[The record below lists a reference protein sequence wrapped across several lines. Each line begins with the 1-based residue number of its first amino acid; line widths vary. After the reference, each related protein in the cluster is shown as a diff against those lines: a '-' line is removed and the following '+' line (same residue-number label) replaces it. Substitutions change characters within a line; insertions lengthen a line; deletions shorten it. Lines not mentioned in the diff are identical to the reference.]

1 MISFLAAVGIIALA
15 CIVAWTAMV
24 IIEMH
29 TEVNKHDSRI
39 DDLAVCLKEHSR
51 RLEQLDKDS
60 ISAHQSILRLD
71 LALKEIDEK
80 DIADL
85 KAAGR

>member
-1 MISFLAAVGIIALA
+1 MIAFFATMGILALAAGAAWAVVCLCEA
-15 CIVAWTAMV
+15 CKTVD
-24 IIEMH
+24 
-29 TEVNKHDSRI
+29 KHESRI